1 MDIGKLDTRIQLQH
15 VTTAKDSYGQP
26 IETWATTATLWAQ
39 KIDVVRAAVSLENQV
54 DMENTKYVSR
64 FIIRHRNDVD
74 GKARIVC
81 EGRTYLITQIA
92 SIGRLQGLEIVAL
105 STDSNDYA

>member
-15 VTTAKDSYGQP
+15 VTTTKDSYGQP
-26 IETWATTATLWAQ
+26 IETWATTANLWAQ
-39 KIDVVRAAVSLENQV
+39 RIDVVRAAVSLENEV
-54 DMENTKYVSR
+54 DMESTKYVSR
-64 FIIRHRNDVD
+64 FIIRHRTDVD

-81 EGRTYLITQIA
+81 DGRTYLITQIA

-105 STDSNDYA
+105 ANDSTDYA